1 MNRTVGGKENIMPTG
16 FIVIDLDNTIES
28 IDRTQ
33 EEES

>member
-28 IDRTQ
+28 IGRAR